1 MKTNEELR
9 EDVMDEIKWDPQ
21 LKDVATQIGVAVK
34 DGVVTLSGTLDSY
47 TKKLAAEKA
56 AQRVSGVM
64 VVASDVQIKLTPVG
78 KLTDTDLAESIKNV
92 LRWNSAVNH
101 DLIEVK
107 VDNGWVYLDGKADWE
122 FERQSAQRSVENLIG
137 VVGVSNN
144 ITIKPRAINVKEL
157 KNDIAKAF
165 HRSASVDSSA
175 IRVETS
181 GNKVTLYG
189 KVRSWAEKKEAENV
203 AWFAPGVSDVDN
215 QIDIDVSV
223 YA

>member
-101 DLIEVK
+101 DQIEVK

-175 IRVETS
+175 IRIESS

>member
-101 DLIEVK
+101 DQIDVK

-175 IRVETS
+175 IRIESS

>member
-1 MKTNEELR
+1 
-9 EDVMDEIKWDPQ
+9 
-21 LKDVATQIGVAVK
+21 
-34 DGVVTLSGTLDSY
+34 VVTLSGTLDSY

-101 DLIEVK
+101 DQIEVK

>member
-1 MKTNEELR
+1 
-9 EDVMDEIKWDPQ
+9 
-21 LKDVATQIGVAVK
+21 
-34 DGVVTLSGTLDSY
+34 
-47 TKKLAAEKA
+47 
-56 AQRVSGVM
+56 
-64 VVASDVQIKLTPVG
+64 
-78 KLTDTDLAESIKNV
+78 
-92 LRWNSAVNH
+92 
-101 DLIEVK
+101 VK

>member
-101 DLIEVK
+101 DQIEVK

-144 ITIKPRAINVKEL
+144 ITIEPRAINVKEL

-175 IRVETS
+175 IRIESS